1 MNTVTAISLFSGA
14 GGDTLGM
21 YKAGVNVLGFVE
33 FQKDAINTHKHN
45 FPDCK
50 MIGEDISKIPDN
62 VFRNYTDRVD
72 IIFGGFPCQ
81 SFSHGGKKDA
91 NDKRGALYKEFIRC
105 ARIIQPKIIIGEN
118 VKGILSRKGP
128 DGNPILETILQEFT
142 DIGYNM
148 KYNLFNLKKYGI
160 PQDRERVIIYGI
172 RSDLDIDFNLANIEL
187 ESPRF
192 NRDIIE
198 HSLERS
204 LWIEKKEILK
214 KIPEDCYLDIEERES
229 KITLEPPT
237 NLIKCYNKGELS
249 FKKRSKSTYGCII
262 DLNDVSRTIL
272 STYSRMPRL
281 FVPVR
286 VSYTELCYLRPY
298 TVLELQRI
306 QGFPDSFVFKGNY
319 TAQVTQIGNAIAPM
333 FVEKIMSYILGILS
347 GDILE
352 VSQLVE

>member
-21 YKAGVNVLGFVE
+21 YKAGVNVVGFVE
-33 FQKDAINTHKHN
+33 FQKDAIETHKHN
-45 FPDCK
+45 FPECK
-50 MIGEDISKIPDN
+50 MIGEDIIKIPDN
-62 VFRNYTDRVD
+62 IFRNYRDSVD

-105 ARIIQPKIIIGEN
+105 ARIIRPKIIIGEN
-118 VKGILSRKGP
+118 VKGILNRKGP

-172 RSDLDIDFNLANIEL
+172 RSDLDIDFNLSNIEL
-187 ESPRF
+187 ETPRY
-192 NRDIIE
+192 NKDIVE
-198 HSLERS
+198 NSLERS
-204 LWIEKKEILK
+204 LLIEKQEILK
-214 KIPEDCYLDIEERES
+214 KIPEESYLDTDSEIN
-229 KITLEPPT
+229 LEPPT

-286 VSYTELCYLRPY
+286 ASSTELCYLRPY

-306 QGFPDSFVFKGNY
+306 QGFPDNFVFKGNY
-319 TAQVTQIGNAIAPM
+319 SAQVTQIGNAIAPI
-333 FVEKIMSYILGILS
+333 FVEKIMNYILGILR
-347 GDILE
+347 GDIIE
-352 VSQLVE
+352 VSQLLE